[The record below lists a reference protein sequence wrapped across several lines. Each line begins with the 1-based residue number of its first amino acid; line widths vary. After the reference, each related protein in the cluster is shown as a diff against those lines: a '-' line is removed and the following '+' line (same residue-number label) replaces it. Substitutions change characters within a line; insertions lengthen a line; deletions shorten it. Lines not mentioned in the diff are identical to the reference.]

1 MVVIVRP
8 IEVGGHHGDVVRA
21 ILAVEELAILETR
34 DLGEGIGLVGLLEF
48 GGEQAALGHG
58 LWRHAGLDAR
68 GSKELELAAAILPSG
83 MDDVHLEDHV
93 VVHEIGKGGL
103 VSDDAAYLGSSEEH
117 VLGLLLGEEGLNG
130 ILAGEVELRMRSQ
143 HQVVITLTL

>member
-1 MVVIVRP
+1 
-8 IEVGGHHGDVVRA
+8 
-21 ILAVEELAILETR
+21 
-34 DLGEGIGLVGLLEF
+34 
-48 GGEQAALGHG
+48 
-58 LWRHAGLDAR
+58 
-68 GSKELELAAAILPSG
+68 

-93 VVHEIGKGGL
+93 VVHEIGQGRL
-103 VSDDAAYLGSSEEH
+103 VGNNAAYLGSSEEH